1 VSDAPPPGDPNR
13 LVVQFQV
20 IRGPDEMVGS
30 SNQGG
35 ARLFFFALDSTGQ
48 LWRGVAEEGKEKSD
62 VKGTSGQ
69 PIWSRI
75 VGPLDPV

>member
-1 VSDAPPPGDPNR
+1 MAGDPNR

-48 LWRGVAEEGKEKSD
+48 LWRGVAEEGKGEG
-62 VKGTSGQ
+62 KGASAQ
-69 PIWSRI
+69 PIWTRV
-75 VGPLDPV
+75 VGPLDSV